1 MNLLNQVSLKW
12 DSFQDK
18 TSSFLQDVKISG
30 DFSDVTLVCGDG
42 KQIEAHRII
51 LASASPFFKEMFR
64 RVTKISHTHPLI
76 YISGLKFCELEQVL
90 HFMYF
95 GEVNIA
101 EEQLEAFLALAEE
114 FQLNA
119 FSKGQL
125 AQDVSTEVV
134 VKDFPK
140 TNVKVDK
147 SSEKVKVDKPSELI
161 RLKTE
166 LQVVTSQV
174 ARKAKEVE

>member
-1 MNLLNQVSLKW
+1 M
-12 DSFQDK
+12 
-18 TSSFLQDVKISG
+18 
-30 DFSDVTLVCGDG
+30 
-42 KQIEAHRII
+42 
-51 LASASPFFKEMFR
+51 
-64 RVTKISHTHPLI
+64 
-76 YISGLKFCELEQVL
+76 
-90 HFMYF
+90 
-95 GEVNIA
+95 NIA
-101 EEQLEAFLALAEE
+101 EEQLEGFVALAEE

-119 FSKGQL
+119 LSKGQL

-147 SSEKVKVDKPSELI
+147 FSEKVKVDKPSELI